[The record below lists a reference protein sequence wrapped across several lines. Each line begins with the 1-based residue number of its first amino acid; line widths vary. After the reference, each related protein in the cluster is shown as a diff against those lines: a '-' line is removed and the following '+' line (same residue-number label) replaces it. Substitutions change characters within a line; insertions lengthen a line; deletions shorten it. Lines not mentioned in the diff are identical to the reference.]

1 MATDPDAARFL
12 GSRAIDYR
20 GVRVVL
26 GRTDRDYAIWEGQGG
41 SPIHTFELSDA
52 GWAGAWRTYRE
63 LEGPGADPFRTAA
76 WERGRPIPLQPM
88 RVGQI
93 LDGAFRIYRLHF
105 RVVIA
110 IVALVLVPYQGLSLV
125 LQLATIEPVVL
136 SPGPGL
142 TPVQVYQAPTWV
154 GITTSLLYFVVVTPL
169 LTAAVVRAAADAY
182 LGVEVSVSRAYR
194 AALPRTHSILWVT
207 ILTALALLV
216 ISSPV
221 IILALLSAASG
232 EDALADLAVVI
243 GVVAVIPAI
252 MVIIRLLFGPA
263 VVMVDDQRGWAA
275 LRRSWRLVRG
285 LSWKV
290 FGAMILTIL
299 LLFAFLLVL
308 QLVFF
313 GIFFATVGTITLAFY
328 VWVAVV
334 SVVISVLTTP
344 FAELVVVLL
353 YFDARIRKEGFDLE
367 VMARELGRQPS
378 TGA

>member
-1 MATDPDAARFL
+1 MATEPDAARYL

-20 GVRVVL
+20 GARHVL
-26 GRTDRDYAIWEGQGG
+26 GRTDREYAIWDAQGG
-41 SPIHTFELSDA
+41 SPIHTFELTDA

-63 LEGPGADPFRTAA
+63 LEGPGAEPFRTSE

-110 IVALVLVPYQGLSLV
+110 IVALVIVPFQALSLV
-125 LQLATIEPVVL
+125 LQLATIEPIVI

-142 TPVQVYQAPTWV
+142 TPVQIYQAPTWV
-154 GITTSLLYFVVVTPL
+154 SVTTSILYFAVLTPF

-182 LGVEVSVSRAYR
+182 QGLEVSVSRAYR

-207 ILTALALLV
+207 ILTLLAVLV
-216 ISSPV
+216 IVSPV
-221 IILALLSAASG
+221 IALALLSAASG
-232 EDALADLAVVI
+232 AEGLAGLAVAL
-243 GVVAVIPAI
+243 GVVAVVPAT
-252 MVIIRLLFGPA
+252 MVLIRFLFGAP
-263 VVMVDDQRGWAA
+263 VVVVEELRGTGA

-290 FGAMILTIL
+290 FGAIL
-299 LLFAFLLVL
+299 LMGLLLVAFVL
-308 QLVFF
+308 VFQLLFF
-313 GIFFATVGTITLAFY
+313 GIFFATGGSITPAFY
-328 VWVAVV
+328 VWVTALN
-334 SVVISVLTTP
+334 VIVTVLTTP
-344 FAELVVVLL
+344 FTNLVVVLL

-367 VMARELGRQPS
+367 VMARELGGQPS

>member
-20 GVRVVL
+20 GARYVL
-26 GRTDRDYAIWEGQGG
+26 GRTDRDYALWDARGG
-41 SPIHTFELSDA
+41 SAIHTFELTDA

-63 LEGPGADPFRTAA
+63 LEGPGAEPFRTAG

-110 IVALVLVPYQGLSLV
+110 IVALVIVPFQALSLI

-142 TPVQVYQAPTWV
+142 TPVQIYQAPTWV
-154 GITTSLLYFVVVTPL
+154 GLTTSILYFVVLTPF

-182 LGVEVSVSRAYR
+182 QGLEVSVSRAYR

-207 ILTALALLV
+207 ILTALAVLA

-221 IILALLSAASG
+221 IALALLSAATG
-232 EDALADLAVVI
+232 EEALVGLAVVL
-243 GVVAVIPAI
+243 GVVAVVPAT
-252 MVIIRLLFGPA
+252 MVVIRFLFGAA
-263 VVMVDDQRGWAA
+263 VVVVDDQRGSAA

-290 FGAMILTIL
+290 FGAMILTGL
-299 LLFAFLLVL
+299 LVLAFMLVL

-313 GIFFATVGTITLAFY
+313 GIFFATGGTLTPAFY
-328 VWVAVV
+328 VWVAAVT
-334 SVVISVLTTP
+334 VVINVLTTP
-344 FAELVVVLL
+344 YTNLVVVLL
-353 YFDARIRKEGFDLE
+353 YFDARIRKEGFDME
-367 VMARELGRQPS
+367 VMARELGGQPS